1 MIFYFLT
8 NPMSQF
14 LKTIH
19 PENRSELAEADLK
32 ALQKDLIMYMN
43 DLSDEHITAAVNYF
57 ASQQHTSRGAKQKNP
72 LRKWIESTRS
82 WKYHLEDKKL
92 GEQIKK
98 ENKKRYEKAIQLRKQ
113 WGIS

>member
-1 MIFYFLT
+1 MGK
-8 NPMSQF
+8 F

-19 PENRSELAEADLK
+19 PENRSELAESDLS

-43 DLSDEHITAAVNYF
+43 DLSDEHITAAVNHF
-57 ASQQHTSRGAKQKNP
+57 ASQQHTPLGAQQKNP
-72 LRKWIESTRS
+72 LKKWIESTKS
-82 WKYHLEDKKL
+82 WKYYLEDKKL

-98 ENKKRYEKAIQLRKQ
+98 QNKERTEKAIQLRKQ